1 MNWRLSSDYAPL
13 IVKIS
18 IFKENIQIRKHT
30 IVKNSKEEYNFVTDV
45 KNLIRD
51 LNIFHINSKED
62 LENVVQR
69 FTNNMNNIWFK
80 HSKLVNITRHSKLWW
95 NEKCQISLKIYK
107 NSR

>member
-69 FTNNMNNIWFK
+69 FTNNMNNI
-80 HSKLVNITRHSKLWW
+80 
-95 NEKCQISLKIYK
+95 
-107 NSR
+107 